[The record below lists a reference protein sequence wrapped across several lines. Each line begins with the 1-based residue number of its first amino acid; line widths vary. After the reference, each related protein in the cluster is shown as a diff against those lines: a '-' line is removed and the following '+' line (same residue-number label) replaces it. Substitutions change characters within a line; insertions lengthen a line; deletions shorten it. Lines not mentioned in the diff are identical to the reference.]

1 MSWDINSYKNLKL
14 DNLKGSFQI
23 ENVAIAVKTIDTL
36 EKFYNIKINNKNI
49 INGLKKVNWPGRFQF
64 IGKNILIDSAH
75 NPGGFEILV
84 KELKNLKYQ
93 RLILLVGFSDDKD
106 IKTISRIIG
115 SLANKVIITKSDS
128 IKAEKPKIIQKYF
141 NTNSIIIN
149 NPKKALK
156 YAKNIASKKDLILIT
171 GSIFLVGELI

>member
-1 MSWDINSYKNLKL
+1 MAFK
-14 DNLKGSFQI
+14 
-23 ENVAIAVKTIDTL
+23 
-36 EKFYNIKINNKNI
+36 
-49 INGLKKVNWPGRFQF
+49 
-64 IGKNILIDSAH
+64 ILI
-75 NPGGFEILV
+75 